1 MPPRFF
7 ISYVLCFSMIQ
18 PIPCT
23 AQEPEKP
30 SQSKYK
36 LTVVEGASTMKRAKK
51 GRVSAQA
58 VVKVTDENDVPVA
71 GIAITFLLP
80 QLTGAGATFAGGG
93 MASIV
98 TTNAVGLASSGSF
111 AAVGGSSFSLSV
123 AAAVPGGVISAAIPV
138 NTAALA
144 IGAGAAGGA
153 GAGTGG
159 AAAGGAAG
167 GAGAGLSAGVIG
179 GIVAGVA
186 GAVVAGVV
194 AATKGGNSSPTQPT
208 TPRGAIGIGSGP
220 VFR

>member
-30 SQSKYK
+30 TQSKYK

-80 QLTGAGATFAGGG
+80 QLSGAGATFAGGG

-159 AAAGGAAG
+159 AAG

>member
-1 MPPRFF
+1 MPPRYL

-30 SQSKYK
+30 TQSKYK

-58 VVKVTDENDVPVA
+58 VVKVTDENDIPVS

-80 QLTGAGATFAGGG
+80 QLSGAGATFAGGG

-153 GAGTGG
+153 SG

-194 AATKGGNSSPTQPT
+194 AATKGGSSSPTQPT

>member
-1 MPPRFF
+1 MPPTRFV

-18 PIPCT
+18 PIPSV

-30 SQSKYK
+30 TQSKYK
-36 LTVVEGASTMKRAKK
+36 LTVVESASTMKRAKK

-58 VVKVTDENDVPVA
+58 VVKVTDENDIPVS

-80 QLTGAGATFAGGG
+80 QLSGAGATFAGGG

-111 AAVGGSSFSLSV
+111 AAVGGSTFSLSV

-153 GAGTGG
+153 SG

-194 AATKGGNSSPTQPT
+194 AATKGGSSSPTQPT

>member
-1 MPPRFF
+1 MKPPRFI

-30 SQSKYK
+30 TQSKYK

-80 QLTGAGATFAGGG
+80 QLSGAGATFAGGG

-153 GAGTGG
+153 SG

-194 AATKGGNSSPTQPT
+194 AATKGGSSSPTQPT

>member
-1 MPPRFF
+1 MKPPRFI

-30 SQSKYK
+30 TQSKYK

-80 QLTGAGATFAGGG
+80 QLSGAGATFAGGG

-144 IGAGAAGGA
+144 IGAGAAGG
-153 GAGTGG
+153 TG

-194 AATKGGNSSPTQPT
+194 AATKGGSSSPTQPT

>member
-1 MPPRFF
+1 MPPTRFV

-18 PIPCT
+18 PIPCV
-23 AQEPEKP
+23 AQEPEK
-30 SQSKYK
+30 STQSKYK
-36 LTVVEGASTMKRAKK
+36 LTVVESASTMKRAKK
-51 GRVSAQA
+51 GRISAQA

-80 QLTGAGATFAGGG
+80 QLSGAGATFAGGG

-153 GAGTGG
+153 SG

-167 GAGAGLSAGVIG
+167 GAGGLSAGVIG

-194 AATKGGNSSPTQPT
+194 AATKGGGSSPTTTT
-208 TPRGAIGIGSGP
+208 TPRGAIGIGAGP

>member
-30 SQSKYK
+30 MQSKYK

-80 QLTGAGATFAGGG
+80 QLSGAGATFAGGG

-159 AAAGGAAG
+159 AAG

-194 AATKGGNSSPTQPT
+194 AATKGGSSGPTQPT